1 MAGRMTPRIKR
12 LLDERKLLRIEP
24 DRELIMKEIE
34 GARYDID
41 RARKSLTDGD
51 FKWATVQAYYAMFH
65 VARALLYSRGCREK
79 SHRALLLA
87 VKELFVKQGELE
99 EKFTRSFEDAMDL
112 REEADY
118 GLEFSES
125 GAERVIEDAED
136 FVSKVKQILKLG

>member
-65 VARALLYSRGCREK
+65 VARALLYSRGYREK